1 MTLHAVTYQVIYKT
15 LDPVWNETLTFD
27 KLTLGELVGTRVLLR
42 AFDYDGKLSQ
52 PDPLGELSV
61 PLEQLRSLDKA
72 EFSPRL
78 SIQGSLMF
86 SVEWVPAVERPPFA
100 SSQLVRGES
109 SVDHYMTVT
118 RPLSDR
124 YMAVARPLS
133 DRQWPLH
140 QVRGESSVDQR
151 RKAVTEGGSAI
162 KMDSVDRLN
171 GKGVLKVHLRRAVG
185 LVSADANG
193 KSDPYVVVAV
203 GGKQKKSS
211 VVQGSL
217 EPEFNETLAF
227 DLLDHLQMPLQEL
240 VQTEM
245 VLSVFDKDGLISQ
258 FQIGTTSISLQKL
271 RFEDIVDYQQP
282 LNTQGAL
289 YFTLE
294 WVPAAAS
301 GLLGQTSGLL
311 GGLFGRSSSS
321 SRPPDSI
328 SDSLPLVAMGPEE
341 IEARN
346 VTIVT
351 S

>member
-1 MTLHAVTYQVIYKT
+1 
-15 LDPVWNETLTFD
+15 
-27 KLTLGELVGTRVLLR
+27 
-42 AFDYDGKLSQ
+42 
-52 PDPLGELSV
+52 
-61 PLEQLRSLDKA
+61 
-72 EFSPRL
+72 
-78 SIQGSLMF
+78 MF
-86 SVEWVPAVERPPFA
+86 SVEWVPAVERAPVGTIVEPEA
-100 SSQLVRGES
+100 APSTQRNLKDGSTGLGTKNQITDPLVR
-109 SVDHYMTVT
+109 
-118 RPLSDR
+118 
-124 YMAVARPLS
+124 
-133 DRQWPLH
+133 LH
-140 QVRGESSVDQR
+140 GQ
-151 RKAVTEGGSAI
+151 
-162 KMDSVDRLN
+162 
-171 GKGVLKVHLRRAVG
+171 GVLKVHLRRAVG

-211 VVQGSL
+211 VVPGSL

-328 SDSLPLVAMGPEE
+328 SDSLPLVAMGQEE

-346 VTIVT
+346 VTIVA